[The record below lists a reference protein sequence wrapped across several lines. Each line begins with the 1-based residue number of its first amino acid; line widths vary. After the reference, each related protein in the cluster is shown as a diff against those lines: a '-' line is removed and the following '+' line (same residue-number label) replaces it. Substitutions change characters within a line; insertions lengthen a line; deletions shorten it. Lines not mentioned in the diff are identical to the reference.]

1 MFYQMSEM
9 NSPSNK
15 NQKNKNLMKITLNT
29 HQIADELK
37 RDTNA
42 RWSYNGSLA
51 LAEYLEQIEAD
62 NGEEIEL
69 DLCSIRC
76 EFSEHASLL
85 DWAHDYF
92 SNALEELGFDETAEN
107 DDDEVDSKIREYI
120 QDHGQLIEF
129 DGGII
134 VSSF

>member
-1 MFYQMSEM
+1 M
-9 NSPSNK
+9 
-15 NQKNKNLMKITLNT
+15 TLST
-29 HQIADELK
+29 YQIADALK
-37 RDTNA
+37 NDTCA

-51 LAEYLEQIEAD
+51 LAEYLEEYEEST
-62 NGEEIEL
+62 GEEIEL
-69 DLCSIRC
+69 DVCAIRC
-76 EFSEHASLL
+76 DFSEHSSLL

-92 SNALEELGFDETAEN
+92 SNALEELGFDETEEN
-107 DDDEVDSKIREYI
+107 DDDEIDEKIRSYI